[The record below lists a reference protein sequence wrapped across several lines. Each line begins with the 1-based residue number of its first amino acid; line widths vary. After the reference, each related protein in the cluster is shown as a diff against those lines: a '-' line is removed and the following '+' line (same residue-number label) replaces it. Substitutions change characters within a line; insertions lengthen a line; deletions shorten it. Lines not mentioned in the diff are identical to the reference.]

1 MVDWEPVSS
10 CDVILLAQPI
20 AFFLLLKLKVNK
32 LSEKKTQLPRAVS
45 KFFLKGTV
53 SRDFR
58 SFLLKR
64 FDLGP
69 LFRETFSFSRR
80 FSRKKSSKILG
91 PHSQWLS
98 GHANFSYLSLFRIF
112 KLLLLGLYQVPFF
125 HLIVPLKSVRSL
137 NSFMKV
143 STHPSLVR
151 FCEVVDY
158 AGTVSAQSIITLTR
172 DVPVVID
179 EADIMSE

>member
-69 LFRETFSFSRR
+69 LFRETF
-80 FSRKKSSKILG
+80 SSKILG

-172 DVPVVID
+172 DVQVVID